1 MNVNGYPF
9 EFVTHYNNE
18 SYYYFLKDE
27 DTIKYLISQFLEI
40 IVGPTYKP
48 FQDYGA
54 QIMFKGSIRKPD
66 QAIFPI
72 SSKKD
77 ENLVLFKYNEPIKK
91 SLFPIKSIERVNKK
105 SK

>member
-48 FQDYGA
+48 FQDYGT

-77 ENLVLFKYNEPIKK
+77 ENLVLFKYNEPIK
-91 SLFPIKSIERVNKK
+91 
-105 SK
+105 